1 MALWNKNGKGIF
13 AIFIPYMYSVE
24 RSISMTKK
32 ILIRLATI
40 VILLVI
46 VLGFSL
52 RAKASK
58 ASSPQQVIS
67 SIVFTPVADS
77 FVRESNPDSNYGS
90 SKTLYVDNYPV
101 THSYLRFEVNGLSN
115 QDVQFVKFRI
125 YANSS
130 NSTGFTVSAVL
141 DNNWEE
147 NGITYNNAP
156 EIGPE
161 IGISR
166 AIRRGRWME
175 VDVSN
180 AITSDGTYTLAI
192 TTPSLRNTNYSSREV
207 GNKAPQLVVS
217 SDIPPILVVEPP
229 TETPMPEIPSDTP
242 TESFPSSTPDSGTA
256 VPSDVPTKLP
266 TPTSDMTMTDTPTA
280 LIANTSTSNPTNTP
294 TVFALPTDTPTSNG
308 DPVLV
313 GAGDISS
320 CSGSGDEATAKL
332 IDGIAGVVFTA
343 GDNAYENGST
353 SEYSNCYNPTWGRFK
368 DRTNPSPGNHEYN
381 TSDATGYYGYFG
393 TAAGDPTKGYYSYN
407 LGSWHIVVL
416 NSEISTATGSTQE
429 KWLRQDLVANPTTCT
444 LAYWHEPRFS
454 SGSTHGSSSAVQS
467 LWQVLYDFH
476 ADVIVNGHEHNYERF
491 APQSPSGTADVNG
504 LTEIVAGMGGRSHY
518 GFGTILPNS
527 LARNSDT
534 YGVLKFT
541 LHSNSYDWQFVPE
554 AGKNYSDSG
563 TAPCVP

>member
-1 MALWNKNGKGIF
+1 
-13 AIFIPYMYSVE
+13 
-24 RSISMTKK
+24 MTKK

-40 VILLVI
+40 IILLVI

-52 RAKASK
+52 RSQASK
-58 ASSPQQVIS
+58 ASSPQQDIGN
-67 SIVFTPVADS
+67 IVFTPVADS
-77 FVRESNPDSNYGS
+77 FVRESNPESNYGS

-101 THSYLRFEVNGLSN
+101 THSYLRFEVNGLTN
-115 QDVQFVKFRI
+115 QDVQSVKFRI

-130 NSTGFTVSAVL
+130 NRTGFTVSAVL

-147 NGITYNNAP
+147 NEITYNNAP

-166 AIRRGRWME
+166 AIKSGRWVI
-175 VDVSN
+175 VDVTN
-180 AITSDGTYTLAI
+180 AIQSDGIYTLEI
-192 TTPSLRNTNYSSREV
+192 TTSSSRNTNLSSREA
-207 GNKAPQLVVS
+207 GNKAPQLVFS
-217 SDIPPILVVEPP
+217 SNIPPTLVGEVP
-229 TETPMPEIPSDTP
+229 TETPLPEIPSETPVLEIPSDTP
-242 TESFPSSTPDSGTA
+242 TESFPSSTPDPGTA

-266 TPTSDMTMTDTPTA
+266 APTTEMTMTNTPTVF
-280 LIANTSTSNPTNTP
+280 IANTATSNPTNTP

-343 GDNAYENGST
+343 GDNAYESGST
-353 SEYSNCYNPTWGRFK
+353 SEYTNCYNPTWGRFK

-381 TSDATGYYGYFG
+381 TSGATGYYGYFG
-393 TAAGDPTKGYYSYN
+393 AAAGDPSKGYYSYN

-416 NSEISTATGSTQE
+416 NSEISTATGSAQE
-429 KWLRQDLVANPTTCT
+429 KWLRQDLIDNQTTCT

-454 SGSTHGSSSAVQS
+454 SGSTHGSSSAVQP
-467 LWQVLYDFH
+467 LWQALYDYH

-491 APQSPSGTADVNG
+491 APQSPSGAADVNG
-504 LTEIVAGMGGRSHY
+504 LMEFVAGMGGRSHY
-518 GFGTILPNS
+518 GFGSILANS
-527 LARNSDT
+527 LARNGDT

-541 LHSNSYDWQFVPE
+541 LHSTSYDWQFVPE
-554 AGKNYSDSG
+554 AGKTYADSG
-563 TAPCVP
+563 TASCVP